1 MCTLAEKENDEVFGT
16 GGEILRSLQRL
27 MGHLAGLRDIELV
40 DLLLERVEGMYAL
53 DQVSASPLRL
63 FPDCEGFL
71 CIAELEG
78 KDRFNDRLV
87 KEGETEEGQEGRLKT
102 ERRPPD

>member
-1 MCTLAEKENDEVFGT
+1 MFHPLTAAGPALGCRYTFVCTLAEKENDEVFGT

-53 DQVSASPLRL
+53 DQVSASPFCL
-63 FPDCEGFL
+63 FPDCEGFW
-71 CIAELEG
+71 CIAVGGEG
-78 KDRFNDRLV
+78 
-87 KEGETEEGQEGRLKT
+87 
-102 ERRPPD
+102 

>member
-53 DQVSASPLRL
+53 DQVRLLRAPSSRVWVISVRVDCLLIPSLLDVL
-63 FPDCEGFL
+63 FRCYWTLAVGDDL
-71 CIAELEG
+71 HDG
-78 KDRFNDRLV
+78 K
-87 KEGETEEGQEGRLKT
+87 
-102 ERRPPD
+102 